1 MGLEK
6 TTFWGTN
13 VLYSL
18 PNIARV
24 IKSRRMRWAWHA
36 ARMGDRLGAY
46 RVFIGEPRE
55 TDNLQDT
62 GVNRWE
68 DNIMMNL
75 QEVEAPQILSQI
87 DQAQNRD

>member
-1 MGLEK
+1 
-6 TTFWGTN
+6 
-13 VLYSL
+13 
-18 PNIARV
+18 
-24 IKSRRMRWAWHA
+24 
-36 ARMGDRLGAY
+36 MGDRLGAY